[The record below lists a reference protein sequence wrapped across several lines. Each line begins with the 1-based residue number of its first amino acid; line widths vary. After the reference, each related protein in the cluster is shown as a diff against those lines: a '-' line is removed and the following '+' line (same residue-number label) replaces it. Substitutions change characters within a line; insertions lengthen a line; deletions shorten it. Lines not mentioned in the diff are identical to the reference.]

1 MERREVPQERPQ
13 KLTLDDR
20 KRLTVTG
27 VQDVWSFDENAVVL
41 ETNQGVLVVRGRALH
56 LRQLSVEG
64 GQVAVEG
71 QVDALLYEENRREG
85 GFLARLLG

>member
-1 MERREVPQERPQ
+1 MERGEVPQERPQ

-27 VQDVWSFDENAVVL
+27 VQDVGSFDENAVVL